1 MRRCLVSFFQEIY
14 RVYREA
20 WFPPP
25 EPTPIQQFFNMYQY
39 YVAAKKPKN
48 VLKCAVKLAE
58 ETGEV
63 SEAIS
68 AFMGN
73 EKKTKKLAE
82 ANNTPEEGLSEEL
95 ADVIIVALN
104 IAHAANL
111 DIDKMLL
118 KATVKM
124 KARADKRLMD
134 RAQKAKEHKAE
145 NKEI

>member
-1 MRRCLVSFFQEIY
+1 MSFFREVY
-14 RVYREA
+14 DVYREA
-20 WFPPP
+20 WFPTPD
-25 EPTPIQQFFNMYQY
+25 PTPIQQFYDMHKNH
-39 YVAAKKPKN
+39 YVIAKKPKN

-63 SEAIS
+63 AEAIS

-73 EKKTKKLAE
+73 EKKTKKLA
-82 ANNTPEEGLSEEL
+82 ADNHTPEEALSEEL

-118 KATVKM
+118 SAAAKM
-124 KARADKRLMD
+124 KGRADKRL
-134 RAQKAKEHKAE
+134 AE
-145 NKEI
+145 KMEFDA